1 MELFDV
7 VKSIFKKDSEW
18 DKVSRNDKVK
28 NFFMVNRIMSIQ
40 FPIQAD
46 QFNHTKVLP
55 RPVIDWWHNTLSKHY
70 TKMPGWIFTK
80 TKKVASKSTKASD
93 YEADK
98 DVELFVLNRFE
109 ISRRDLSDLKNFYPE
124 KYKNWMESVKDQ
136 IAMTKK

>member
-18 DKVSRNDKVK
+18 GKVSRNDKVK

-46 QFNHTKVLP
+46 QFNHTRVLP

-80 TKKVASKSTKASD
+80 TKKAASTSTKASD
-93 YEADK
+93 YESGK

-124 KYKNWMESVKDQ
+124 EYRNWMESVKDQ
-136 IAMTKK
+136 ISVTKN

>member
-7 VKSIFKKDSEW
+7 VKSIFKKNSEW

-40 FPIQAD
+40 FPVQAD
-46 QFNHTKVLP
+46 QFNHTKILP
-55 RPVIDWWHNTLSKHY
+55 RPVIDWWHDTLSKYY

-80 TKKVASKSTKASD
+80 TRKGPNISNKASD

-98 DVELFVLNRFE
+98 DVELFVMNRFE
-109 ISRRDLSDLKNFYPE
+109 ISRRELSDLRNFYPE
-124 KYKNWMESVKDQ
+124 KYRNWMESVKDQ
-136 IAMTKK
+136 ISVTKN